1 MNQIMIMM
9 MIAMINLKK
18 KSNIIKFRLIS
29 TKDKKSVE

>member
-18 KSNIIKFRLIS
+18 KGKIIKLRLIS
-29 TKDKKSVE
+29 KDKKSVE